1 MAKSITKRIAVSAV
15 FIALAFVTSNIKLFQ
30 MPLGGS
36 VTLLSMLFV
45 CLVGYFY
52 GFRTGIIVGVVYG
65 LLQFIIK
72 PEFYTIWQVLV
83 DYPLA
88 FGALGLA
95 GLGYH
100 LERKLKYGS
109 VMLGY
114 LLGVF
119 GRYVFAFIS
128 GWIFFGTY
136 APKGWNPI
144 IYSLAYNGAY
154 LGAEAA
160 ITLVIL
166 ALPPVQKALKYVKT
180 QIN

>member
-1 MAKSITKRIAVSAV
+1 MSNSITKRIAVSAV
-15 FIALAFVTSNIKLFQ
+15 CVALAFVTSNIKLFQ

-36 VTLLSMLFV
+36 VTLLSMLFI

-52 GFRTGIIVGVVYG
+52 GFRTGIVVGILYG
-65 LLQFIIK
+65 LLQLIIK

-95 GLGYH
+95 GIGFH
-100 LERKLKYGS
+100 LEKKFKYGS
-109 VMLGY
+109 VMIAY

-128 GWIFFGTY
+128 GWIFFGSY
-136 APKGWNPI
+136 APKGWNPF

-154 LGAEAA
+154 IGAEAA

-166 ALPPVQKALKYVKT
+166 ALPPVQEALKSVKK
-180 QIN
+180 QIS

>member
-1 MAKSITKRIAVSAV
+1 MSSNTKRIAVSALCV
-15 FIALAFVTSNIKLFQ
+15 ALAFVTSNIKLFQ

-36 VTLLSMLFV
+36 VTLLSMLFI

-65 LLQFIIK
+65 LLQLVIK
-72 PEFYTIWQVLV
+72 PEFYTVWQVIV

-88 FGALGLA
+88 FGALGLS

-100 LERKLKYGS
+100 FEKKHKYGALL
-109 VMLGY
+109 LGY

-128 GWIFFGTY
+128 GWIFFGSY

-144 IYSLAYNGAY
+144 PYSLAYNGGY
-154 LGAEAA
+154 IWAEAI
-160 ITLVIL
+160 ITIIIL
-166 ALPPVQKALKYVKT
+166 ALPPVQKAFKYVKS
-180 QIN
+180 QVS